1 MTMDPSLPGLLHQA
15 ARAVAEVRQ
24 AATTTA
30 RTAGSANVP
39 GWQGGAALRHVQS
52 LAALMTEVNRATA
65 ALAAL
70 EQGLGSA
77 ATTAS
82 QVIEAEA
89 RAAREAA
96 AAAQAAQAA
105 QAGPVYGPPWPG
117 ATGYPSY

>member
-1 MTMDPSLPGLLHQA
+1 MERDPHRHAPASEGLPDG
-15 ARAVAEVRQ
+15 AVA
-24 AATTTA
+24 
-30 RTAGSANVP
+30 S
-39 GWQGGAALRHVQS
+39 WQGGAAVRHVRS

-65 ALAAL
+65 AIAAL

-77 ATTAS
+77 ATTAG
-82 QVIEAEA
+82 QVVEAEA

-117 ATGYPSY
+117 APGFPSY